1 MSRVSMLNLSVFPR
15 MEDLQEESVEM
26 VEMVDMEAAEDG
38 DEVTLTEPPDVARP
52 ALRCFL
58 GSLILLGGSFGAALI
73 FLYILHQFSV

>member
-1 MSRVSMLNLSVFPR
+1 MSRVSMLNLSVIPR

-26 VEMVDMEAAEDG
+26 VDMEAAEDG
-38 DEVTLTEPPDVARP
+38 EEVTLTEDVARP